1 MYKNHSIAVIVPAF
15 NEEKLI
21 GKVIGTMPYFVD
33 KIVVIDDNSNDNT
46 SEIVKNCIS
55 NNKRLELIQHKKN
68 LGVGGAIISGYKYAL
83 DRHFDIS
90 VVMAGDAQMDPDDL
104 PSVLNPV
111 ITAQADYAKGTRI
124 TTRENR
130 KKIPRSRL
138 TGICALTVLSKI
150 VTGYWQ
156 ISDFQC
162 GYTAINNRQLRKIDL
177 DKIYHRYG
185 MPNDILARLKTVNSQ
200 VVDVPVKPIYN
211 IGEKSGIR
219 YTLDIPRISFLL
231 FKLAVF
237 RVIQKLKFRTNYSAS
252 LEEFQE
258 SLQL

>member
-83 DRHFDIS
+83 DQHFDIS

-124 TTRENR
+124 TTRESR
-130 KKIPRSRL
+130 KKYP
-138 TGICALTVLSKI
+138 G
-150 VTGYWQ
+150 
-156 ISDFQC
+156 
-162 GYTAINNRQLRKIDL
+162 
-177 DKIYHRYG
+177 
-185 MPNDILARLKTVNSQ
+185 
-200 VVDVPVKPIYN
+200 PV
-211 IGEKSGIR
+211 
-219 YTLDIPRISFLL
+219 
-231 FKLAVF
+231 
-237 RVIQKLKFRTNYSAS
+237 
-252 LEEFQE
+252 
-258 SLQL
+258 